1 MLIVSKK
8 QAIQWMVWFIFSS
21 LLLCA
26 PNTFCIFINESC
38 YLMLGG
44 SEIHPNVIWL
54 REEFFFLFKNQQM
67 FSVQRLP
74 VCVSLS
80 VFLAY
85 LQYCGCKQTLPVCK
99 NMNFFWSCSCFSIV
113 WSYVRSRT
121 SQLYHTAERMVLFR
135 CWTCTLYSYSLKAS
149 SQFQAK
155 HGCGITAIQT
165 WVALRISGC
174 IVWAS
179 AESTGAYS
187 RELCGIKSKVL
198 EKCNGKL

>member
-1 MLIVSKK
+1 MVSKK
-8 QAIQWMVWFIFSS
+8 QTMQWTVWFMFSS

-26 PNTFCIFINESC
+26 LNTFCIFINESC
-38 YLMLGG
+38 YLILWG

-54 REEFFFLFKNQQM
+54 REESFFCLKICRHFQSSAFLFVYHCQLFWHTFNTVAA
-67 FSVQRLP
+67 SRHCL
-74 VCVSLS
+74 
-80 VFLAY
+80 LA
-85 LQYCGCKQTLPVCK
+85 KI
-99 NMNFFWSCSCFSIV
+99 WSCSFFSVV
-113 WSYVRSRT
+113 WSYVRSKT
-121 SQLYHTAERMVLFR
+121 SQLYHCAERMVLFK

-187 RELCGIKSKVL
+187 RGLCGVKS
-198 EKCNGKL
+198 